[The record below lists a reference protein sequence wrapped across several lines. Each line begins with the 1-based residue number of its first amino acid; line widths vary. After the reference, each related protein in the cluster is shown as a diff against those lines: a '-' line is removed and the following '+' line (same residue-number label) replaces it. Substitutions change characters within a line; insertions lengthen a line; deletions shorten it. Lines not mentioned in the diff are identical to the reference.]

1 MNMRALA
8 LILLTAT
15 GCSTF
20 SRSNS
25 DAEKAA
31 RKDGNTRYSAM
42 EPPSSDN
49 LKDQKIQHL
58 ESTVTTLNSRIT
70 ELEGKLQAS
79 GTRPDHSIES
89 PAKAKSRQLFD
100 AASVGGRVDA
110 SVAANDPGAGFV
122 NDVAVRAYQQGRM
135 LFDQEKFPEAILA
148 YSAFLE
154 GNPAHPLA
162 SSAQYTIA
170 ESYYRQGDYAV
181 AEQEYQKLAARFPQS
196 SRVSFALVRLSQTS
210 AALGKT
216 DEAKR
221 YRIQA
226 EGLFPKS
233 PALKLFRE
241 APVSATDVA
250 HSETPIA
257 TAPDLTIERPT
268 IPAIVPPTIER
279 PSIET
284 PSVETPRVENP
295 PSTAPRARVSG
306 DDLDAPPGGGG

>member
-1 MNMRALA
+1 MNIRALV
-8 LILLTAT
+8 LILLTST

-20 SRSNS
+20 SRSDS

-31 RKDGNTRYSAM
+31 EKDGKSRYSAM

-79 GTRPDHSIES
+79 RTRPDYSSGTGTEE
-89 PAKAKSRQLFD
+89 KTTSRQLFD
-100 AASVGGRVDA
+100 SSAAGGKVNA
-110 SVAANDPGAGFV
+110 SIAANDPGAGFV
-122 NDVAVRAYQQGRM
+122 NDGAVRAYQQGRM

-154 GNPAHPLA
+154 GNPSHPLA

-170 ESYYRQGDYAV
+170 ESYYRQNDYAV
-181 AEQEYQKLAARFPQS
+181 AEQEYQKLAARYPQS
-196 SRVSFALVRLSQTS
+196 ARVSFALVRLSQS
-210 AALGKT
+210 ATALGKA

-221 YRIQA
+221 YRIQV

-241 APVSATDVA
+241 TPVGTNDVA

-257 TAPDLTIERPT
+257 TAPDLTIERP
-268 IPAIVPPTIER
+268 AVPTIEKPMIER
-279 PSIET
+279 PVVDS
-284 PSVETPRVENP
+284 PRVENP
-295 PSTAPRARVSG
+295 ASNVPSARVSG
-306 DDLDAPPGGGG
+306 EDLDGPPGSGG